1 MVGTTE
7 AVITVGDKQRT
18 SRNFFTRSKE
28 ESSSPGGVKKVQST
42 SSEDGSQSTAAL
54 TSMEDSCS
62 DDFLNE
68 DGSSRTN
75 HSKGRVSRN
84 REAEEGRSG
93 NSNADLTHKSRTTS
107 DGDLPLTSEDELGHI
122 IASSDDIQ
130 TKTTS
135 EPTPAPAPAST
146 SSLPAYIQSDKS
158 RNHANDKRIK
168 YPKNRRKNHGQ
179 RDAISRS
186 IENQLSA
193 QFDGFRKEQ
202 LAQLSPKNIR
212 SLIGKSSE
220 IRKEKK
226 KRQAERMRKKEER
239 RKQEKENR
247 KKQSSIKPFDEISV
261 ASPSNKESVSD
272 DINRAK
278 SKGLRGNSLEH
289 KQVNG
294 PTSPI
299 APRRLEPLSSK
310 PQSYASKDA
319 EVLERLNKIRK
330 QKVTT
335 LGPGQKLGLVP
346 QTKQD
351 VSISRLEKKL
361 SDIQQQLESN
371 QTELKSKQSQIQT
384 LEEQLKQEGDASK
397 MHQEHVRE
405 LVTMLRKRLSL
416 HGGFNANPEDTENDS
431 PVGPMAPFALNLEL
445 VHLVRRLEELYK
457 AKLEKAEFELAESK
471 EQISK
476 SKSIHME
483 ENDKMKKE
491 SSSTLAALKQQL
503 QAADQKIEDLGR
515 QIRARDLAQ
524 SLIDQVGDVE
534 LTTQKRNC
542 LADRKATKYRA
553 IMAEVSSQ
561 HKVEGLSSKTFDPVQ
576 PKASVLKKPIV
587 SLLDVETSTKQ
598 GCRRR
603 KLVPPVLAS
612 EAEGNKSDEMV
623 HPENDSSVEMYN
635 AILVEL
641 EMKEE
646 ELLSLTKSHRV
657 EVEKLRQKIKE
668 GDGQNS
674 ESSSLGAHQKVV
686 DRLERKVTYL
696 KGKLARSRQR
706 EEELLQELDF
716 DHEIIQNLREASA
729 KNTRSRKSFFF

>member
-18 SRNFFTRSKE
+18 SRNSFTRSKE

-54 TSMEDSCS
+54 TIMEDSYS

-68 DGSSRTN
+68 DGSSTTN
-75 HSKGRVSRN
+75 HSKERLSRN
-84 REAEEGRSG
+84 RGKEESRSE
-93 NSNADLTHKSRTTS
+93 NSNADLTYKSRTTS

-130 TKTTS
+130 TKTTT
-135 EPTPAPAPAST
+135 EPTSTPAST
-146 SSLPAYIQSDKS
+146 SNPPAHIQSDKS
-158 RNHANDKRIK
+158 SNSANDKRIK

-202 LAQLSPKNIR
+202 LTQLSSKNIR
-212 SLIGKSSE
+212 SLIGESSE

-226 KRQAERMRKKEER
+226 KHRAERMRKEEER
-239 RKQEKENR
+239 RKQEKEDR
-247 KKQSSIKPFDEISV
+247 KKRSSTKPFDEISV
-261 ASPSNKESVSD
+261 ASPSNEESVSED
-272 DINRAK
+272 TNLAK
-278 SKGLRGNSLEH
+278 SKGLSKNRLED

-294 PTSPI
+294 PPSPI
-299 APRRLEPLSSK
+299 APRRLEPLPSK
-310 PQSYASKDA
+310 PQSSASKDA
-319 EVLERLNKIRK
+319 KVLERLNKMRN

-335 LGPGQKLGLVP
+335 LSPNQKLGTQDP
-346 QTKQD
+346 Q
-351 VSISRLEKKL
+351 SSLEKKL
-361 SDIQQQLESN
+361 SDMQQQLESN
-371 QTELKSKQSQIQT
+371 QTELKTKQTQILT

-657 EVEKLRQKIKE
+657 EVEKLRQKVKE
-668 GDGQNS
+668 GDSPNS
-674 ESSSLGAHQKVV
+674 QSISLGAHQKVV